1 MTKNNEQLKKEN
13 DTLKTENH
21 MMKEENH
28 MMKEENVQ
36 LKTNG
41 NKQQEEN
48 EQLATLLDQ
57 LAVNNESQIQL
68 INSQSNTIAKLNI
81 EVHQLKVSQWSS
93 SCCHNYPHINYL
105 WDWLKGALH
114 GLTTFL
120 VTNKGDQIEVSADN

>member
-1 MTKNNEQLKKEN
+1 
-13 DTLKTENH
+13 
-21 MMKEENH
+21 

-93 SCCHNYPHINYL
+93 SCCHNHPHINYL

-120 VTNKGDQIEVSADN
+120 VINKGDQIEVSADN

>member
-21 MMKEENH
+21 MMKEEN
-28 MMKEENVQ
+28 VQ

-41 NKQQEEN
+41 NKHQEEN

-68 INSQSNTIAKLNI
+68 INSQSNIIAKLNI

-93 SCCHNYPHINYL
+93 SCCHNHPHINYL

-114 GLTTFL
+114 DPTTIL
-120 VTNKGDQIEVSADN
+120 VTNKGDHPIEVSADN

>member
-13 DTLKTENH
+13 DTLKT
-21 MMKEENH
+21 ENH

-93 SCCHNYPHINYL
+93 LCCHNHPHINYL

-114 GLTTFL
+114 DLTTIL
-120 VTNKGDQIEVSADN
+120 VTNKGDQIKVSADN